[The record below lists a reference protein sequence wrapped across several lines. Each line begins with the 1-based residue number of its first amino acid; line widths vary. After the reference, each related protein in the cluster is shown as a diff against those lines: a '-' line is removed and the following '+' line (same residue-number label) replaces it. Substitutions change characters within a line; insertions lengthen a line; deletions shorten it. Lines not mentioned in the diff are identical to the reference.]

1 MSGPAVA
8 RRWRMGSR
16 TRKGVLVVH
25 LLSVGAWIGLDVAMA
40 VVIFTSIGTDDERIR
55 ALCYQAL
62 ELFVV
67 WPLVVSGTV
76 CLLSGIVLGLGTKYG
91 MLKYWWVV
99 LKLFLNLLLTGLAL
113 LSLRGGIADLADLG
127 RQLEAGARV
136 AAGVGDMIYPPI
148 VSPTCLLIAVLLSV
162 YKPWGRIR
170 KRDRSVRI

>member
-1 MSGPAVA
+1 M
-8 RRWRMGSR
+8 
-16 TRKGVLVVH
+16 
-25 LLSVGAWIGLDVAMA
+25 
-40 VVIFTSIGTDDERIR
+40 
-55 ALCYQAL
+55 
-62 ELFVV
+62 
-67 WPLVVSGTV
+67 
-76 CLLSGIVLGLGTKYG
+76 
-91 MLKYWWVV
+91 

-170 KRDRSVRI
+170 KRDGSVRI